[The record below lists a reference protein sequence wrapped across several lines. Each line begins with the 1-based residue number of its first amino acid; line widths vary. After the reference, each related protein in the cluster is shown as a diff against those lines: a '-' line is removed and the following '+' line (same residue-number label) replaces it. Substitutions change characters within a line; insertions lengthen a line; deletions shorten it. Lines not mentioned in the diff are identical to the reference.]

1 MVTLG
6 IDASTTCV
14 GYAFTED
21 NKILDMGFIDI
32 KKEKSP
38 KEKVFKVLEF
48 LNNISYLNKIEKI
61 NVEDNLSGFAGG
73 RTSQQVI
80 VKLAK
85 FNAILCFVLEDEFN
99 IEVNS
104 INPMT
109 ARKNV
114 FGKARVKGI
123 KAKDFVYGWNIY
135 DSKRPSG
142 SITGRYMLIA
152 NSSDAEYTTS
162 VVHIDLTSTGF
173 SFPNGYDG
181 TNKSSGEY
189 IYIAFK
195 IN

>member
-6 IDASTTCV
+6 LDISTTCV

-21 NKILDMGFIDI
+21 KKILDMGFIDI
-32 KKEKSP
+32 KKEKTP
-38 KEKVFKVLEF
+38 KEKVFKVLDF
-48 LNNISYLNKIEKI
+48 LNNNSYIDDVTDI

-85 FNAILCFVLEDEFN
+85 FNAILCFMLE
-99 IEVNS
+99 EVFGMEVHN

-123 KAKDFVYGWNIY
+123 KAKELVKMKIEEMYDTSKWCKETSRGNWDKRNI
-135 DSKRPSG
+135 
-142 SITGRYMLIA
+142 
-152 NSSDAEYTTS
+152 DA
-162 VVHIDLTSTGF
+162 
-173 SFPNGYDG
+173 YDG
-181 TNKSSGEY
+181 LVMSLFEK
-189 IYIAFK
+189 K
-195 IN
+195 D